1 MQQAFHRQKKI
12 CPSPAVTHLKT
23 LSIFQGVYTEAQ
35 SRGVTGVLAAQ
46 LSPRCF
52 RGDPPSASFGHV
64 PICLFVGLSAFRGA
78 VTILTW
84 THFHECQQPVLF
96 LILGSSQVATGAKR
110 RSFFFFFLWELIP
123 VPAEEQSRVNGL
135 SRACSWK
142 PCLAL
147 LWFWAGTQSYP
158 QGFCFSVCKTRVNS
172 SPGWPQSR
180 PDQEACRP
188 P

>member
-110 RSFFFFFLWELIP
+110 RSFFFFFP
-123 VPAEEQSRVNGL
+123 VGTHSSSSRGTEPRQWAFSGL
-135 SRACSWK
+135 LLETLPGLVVVLGRD
-142 PCLAL
+142 PVLPPGFLFLCL
-147 LWFWAGTQSYP
+147 
-158 QGFCFSVCKTRVNS
+158 
-172 SPGWPQSR
+172 
-180 PDQEACRP
+180 
-188 P
+188 